1 MILLKIKVMLKSMFK
16 PKQAEEKNEW
26 AFSTILSNETSSDVQ
41 DINKHRIL
49 QTLIKN
55 NNVHQKELS
64 ATKYDYEK
72 YKALGVLGDETPID
86 ELLEIYKQ
94 IEQKTKK
101 GEQIENT

>member
-1 MILLKIKVMLKSMFK
+1 MILLKIKEFLKRVFK
-16 PKQAEEKNEW
+16 PEQAEEKNEW

-55 NNVHQKELS
+55 NNVPQEEFLE
-64 ATKYDYEK
+64 TGYDYEK
-72 YKALGVLGDETPID
+72 YKVLGVLGDETPIE
-86 ELLEIYKQ
+86 ELIEIYKQ
-94 IEQKTKK
+94 IEQKPKK